1 MRDPNGIRPCFY
13 FQNDEIIAAA
23 SERVALMTIFNQK
36 ATDIKELDPGTAL
49 VVKRSGKIYS
59 DRFIEKSQYPLFFR
73 TNLFFTRQ

>member
-49 VVKRSGKIYS
+49 VVNEAVKYTRIALLRQSQVS
-59 DRFIEKSQYPLFFR
+59 LALSNEFI
-73 TNLFFTRQ
+73 FTRQ